1 MRQGLL
7 VILTACIGNTAG
19 QRAWQHWQH
28 WQHGSKLGHHS
39 SRAAS
44 RHRIE
49 PLDNWG
55 QMRGK
60 HRKHRKHSNQINCLS
75 YLAANTRETC
85 SARCQHSGT
94 PVVAAAWL
102 RAAVRFPMASVASV
116 ASAASGMGIGVAR
129 RAALLWRFA
138 SPCNQKRN
146 TSAVTSA
153 DSALVSASTTRK
165 RPALSELHF
174 GRVVQGW
181 SINAAGQLSTWAN
194 PPVQPKKVGATP
206 RPSSSRASLS
216 ERSFQLSHL
225 VRAQFRQCLVPE
237 QRAHSSYSG
246 RLTAPLA
253 RSLPP
258 LRPVQARRSPHLTE
272 NTVGAV
278 QRCGPCLDRLTP
290 AAIDTPTGGHASHHD
305 ERC

>member
-1 MRQGLL
+1 M
-7 VILTACIGNTAG
+7 
-19 QRAWQHWQH
+19 
-28 WQHGSKLGHHS
+28 
-39 SRAAS
+39 
-44 RHRIE
+44 
-49 PLDNWG
+49 
-55 QMRGK
+55 
-60 HRKHRKHSNQINCLS
+60 
-75 YLAANTRETC
+75 
-85 SARCQHSGT
+85 
-94 PVVAAAWL
+94 
-102 RAAVRFPMASVASV
+102 
-116 ASAASGMGIGVAR
+116 AR

-153 DSALVSASTTRK
+153 DSTLVSASTTRK

-194 PPVQPKKVGATP
+194 PPVQPKMVGATP
-206 RPSSSRASLS
+206 RPSSRASLS

-272 NTVGAV
+272 NTAGRLSAAALASIGSHLQQPIRRPGDMPVTMTSGADTDFV
-278 QRCGPCLDRLTP
+278 ASSAPLRFPLKRETKDGLCRDAASCFRCISSD
-290 AAIDTPTGGHASHHD
+290 S
-305 ERC
+305 